1 MRKLVLTLTVAVL
14 TSGATVFAANDINTN
29 NVDEIVVVVSNDDF
43 KEISVKELPAAV
55 SSAIV
60 KDFGTATAI
69 KAYVNGS
76 EQYKFELTLNGE
88 EKVVYADKEGNWLE
102 EADVVTAEQQTVFVQ
117 KSRVIIDLKVF
128 KLKVF
133 NHKIIN
139 KIKNIKS

>member
-76 EQYKFELTLNGE
+76 EQYKFELTLDGE

-102 EADVVTAEQQTVFVQ
+102 EADVVTGEQ
-117 KSRVIIDLKVF
+117 
-128 KLKVF
+128 
-133 NHKIIN
+133 
-139 KIKNIKS
+139 

>member
-29 NVDEIVVVVSNDDF
+29 NVEEIVVVVSNDDF

-76 EQYKFELTLNGE
+76 EQYKFELTLEGE

-102 EADVVTAEQQTVFVQ
+102 EADVVTVEQQTVFVQ
-117 KSRVIIDLKVF
+117 KI
-128 KLKVF
+128 F

-139 KIKNIKS
+139 NIKI